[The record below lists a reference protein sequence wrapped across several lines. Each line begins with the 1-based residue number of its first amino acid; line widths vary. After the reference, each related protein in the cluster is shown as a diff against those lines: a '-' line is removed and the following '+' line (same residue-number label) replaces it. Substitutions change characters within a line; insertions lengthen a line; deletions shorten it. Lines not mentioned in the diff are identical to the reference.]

1 MRRGSYRGN
10 AMNISIRVGAAIA
23 PAMLLAACAGET
35 AWPPSPWPTGGVA
48 AAAET
53 VPVGTANADAADDPA
68 IWRNPADPA
77 KSILL
82 GTDKKAGLYSYAL
95 DGTVVDF
102 VPAGLLNNVDLVSLA
117 DGTVL
122 VAASDRTDAA
132 VPAIAFFTLAADGQ
146 LAQGPRLSVGSG
158 EAYGFCMAPAASGDQ
173 LARAYVVT
181 KQGPVIE
188 AVLGGTPQAPTIL
201 ATRIFDIPSQSE
213 GCVVDPRTNMLYVG
227 EEVVGI
233 HRFDLS
239 QAAPKGELFAR
250 ADGTAIVPDVEGL
263 AIAPMGQDG
272 GYLIASSQG
281 DNAYAAFALPSM
293 EYVGRVRIVDGPGID
308 GTSETDG
315 IEFAAGSFGPAF
327 PDGIFIAQDGDNGP
341 DADGNATQNFKLVRG
356 DAFLAALRGE

>member
-1 MRRGSYRGN
+1 MK
-10 AMNISIRVGAAIA
+10 ITIRSGAIIA
-23 PAMLLAACAGET
+23 PAILLAACASAEKT
-35 AWPPSPWPTGGVA
+35 WPPSPWPTGSVTA
-48 AAAET
+48 AVET

-95 DGTVVDF
+95 DGTVIDF
-102 VPAGLLNNVDLVSLA
+102 VPAGLLNNVDLVALA
-117 DGTVL
+117 NGSVL

-146 LAQGPRLSVGSG
+146 LTQGPRLSVGSG
-158 EAYGFCMAPAASGDQ
+158 EAYGFCMAPAAQAGQ

-188 AVLGGTPQAPTIL
+188 AVLGGTAQAPAIL
-201 ATRIFDIPSQSE
+201 STRTFDIPSQSE
-213 GCVVDPRTNMLYVG
+213 GCVVDARTNMLYVG
-227 EEVVGI
+227 EEAAGI

-239 QAAPKGELFAR
+239 QAAPLGELVAR
-250 ADGTAIVPDVEGL
+250 ADGTALVPDVEGL
-263 AIAPMGQDG
+263 AIAPAGEDG

-293 EYVGRVRIVDGPGID
+293 AYVGRVRIADGSGID

-341 DADGNATQNFKLVRG
+341 DDAGNATQNFKLVRG
-356 DAFLAALRGE
+356 EVFLAARRGE